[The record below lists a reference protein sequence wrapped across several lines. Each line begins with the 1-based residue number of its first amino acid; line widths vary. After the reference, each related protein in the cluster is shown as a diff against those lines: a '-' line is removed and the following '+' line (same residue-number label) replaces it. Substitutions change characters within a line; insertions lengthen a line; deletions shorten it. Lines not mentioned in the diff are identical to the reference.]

1 MFVVSI
7 LLGVLPMSGFAF
19 FVSWLDRYKKGR
31 WYVLVFAFLWGLVIA
46 GSGAY
51 AINTMLNARLLSW
64 ADSATV
70 REYGSIS
77 VIAPIV
83 EEFLKGLA
91 VVLIYWLARRE
102 FNSGLDGI
110 IYGGI
115 TGLGFA
121 ATENTLYIYRYG
133 FLTFGWAGLLSQTI
147 LRVTLIG
154 WMHAFFTAF
163 IGIGFALARL
173 HRSVMIRIAA
183 PLLGFGTAVFL
194 HALHNSIG
202 WVVGGFGGFLLGLI
216 VDWLGFGGM
225 IGLIL
230 WLIYVD
236 YKIMKKQLK
245 AEVTS
250 GLISEVQYQKALIPL
265 TLSFAIFSGGATLRF
280 YQLLG
285 RLAHTKE
292 QFEHFGDEGGNV
304 RMIRSLREEL
314 AGLATRV
321 K

>member
-147 LRVTLIG
+147 LRVALIG

-163 IGIGFALARL
+163 IGTYIVLRIGAGNKWPSDPEVT
-173 HRSVMIRIAA
+173 HIRIWAGGLNTFV
-183 PLLGFGTAVFL
+183 LLFSSYL
-194 HALHNSIG
+194 
-202 WVVGGFGGFLLGLI
+202 VV
-216 VDWLGFGGM
+216 V
-225 IGLIL
+225 
-230 WLIYVD
+230 
-236 YKIMKKQLK
+236 
-245 AEVTS
+245 
-250 GLISEVQYQKALIPL
+250 
-265 TLSFAIFSGGATLRF
+265 
-280 YQLLG
+280 
-285 RLAHTKE
+285 AH
-292 QFEHFGDEGGNV
+292 
-304 RMIRSLREEL
+304 
-314 AGLATRV
+314 
-321 K
+321 